1 MGLTRFIQVKCDFH
15 HDILEKKHAF
25 VTVFLEV
32 AFRIRLAQNS
42 EGARLNGHGASGG
55 EKNSN

>member
-15 HDILEKKHAF
+15 YNILEKKHAF

-32 AFRIRLAQNS
+32 AFRIHLAHKS
-42 EGARLNGHGASGG
+42 EGARLNGHDASGG
-55 EKNSN
+55 EKSSN